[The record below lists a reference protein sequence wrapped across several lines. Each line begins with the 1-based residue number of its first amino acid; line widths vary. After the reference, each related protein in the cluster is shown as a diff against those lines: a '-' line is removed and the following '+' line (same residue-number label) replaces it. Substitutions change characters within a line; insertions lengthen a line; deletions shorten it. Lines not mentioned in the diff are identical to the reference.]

1 MVWGSTGDREG
12 DDMMEG
18 KSMNPIYK
26 LTDDHD
32 RTRPFAP
39 NQCQWGAGVT
49 HTAPG
54 GKLCT
59 AGVIHAYQSPELA
72 SLMDPAHANYGPDAH
87 LWRCDEYTLH
97 VSAPDKLGCTSVTT
111 TERVPLSQP
120 TIDQRAEFAIRSAL
134 AIKRRWKGCAAW
146 VRWAEA
152 WLDGSDRTQAAAA
165 YAAAA
170 AAAAAYAYAAA
181 AYAGKWEPLML
192 ATLDEV
198 LHIGKQA
205 DPIEQARVVAAN
217 EAFQRARERV

>member
-1 MVWGSTGDREG
+1 
-12 DDMMEG
+12 
-18 KSMNPIYK
+18 MNPIYK

-54 GKLCT
+54 GELCT

-72 SLMDPAHANYGPDAH
+72 SLMDPTHANYGPDAH

-111 TERVPLSQP
+111 TERVPLPQP
-120 TIDQRAEFAIRSAL
+120 TIEQRVEFGIRSAL
-134 AIKRRWKGCAAW
+134 AGKRTWRWKGRAVW

-152 WLDGSDRTQAAAA
+152 WLDGSDRTQDAAYAAACAYAYADAAYAAA
-165 YAAAA
+165 YAAD
-170 AAAAAYAYAAA
+170 AAAYA
-181 AYAGKWEPLML
+181 AG
-192 ATLDEV
+192 
-198 LHIGKQA
+198 IA
-205 DPIEQARVVAAN
+205 DPSIDLAAI
-217 EAFQRARERV
+217 AAQVMA